1 MVKIPCCLP
10 CWCVG
15 CRYDLPASLDL
26 CLEDFSG
33 FRPGVL
39 VVLQPVDTEVTWS
52 VLHSPSLE
60 SQQ

>member
-1 MVKIPCCLP
+1 MVKIPCYLP

-33 FRPGVL
+33 AL
-39 VVLQPVDTEVTWS
+39 VVLDQVF
-52 VLHSPSLE
+52 
-60 SQQ
+60 